1 MNTARARALRRG
13 GPLVALAAVVL
24 ALVFA
29 LAGCGGGDDS
39 GSGAT
44 TTATNPTSPAV
55 VTKADAICRQIA
67 VELRAIGHRAAHSE
81 AANGLELTTEHM
93 IRPTIPVLA
102 RAGRKLEALKGAAG
116 NPSYDLFVDLFDPA
130 LVLAEKR
137 LAAGQRDDPATAEG
151 LEQQLTNLGETQR
164 AAARDAGLHDCAV
177 DFQHILASS
186 LNG

>member
-1 MNTARARALRRG
+1 MSPARPG
-13 GPLVALAAVVL
+13 NPLVALAAVVL
-24 ALVFA
+24 ALTLAVA
-29 LAGCGGGDDS
+29 LAGCGGGDS
-39 GSGAT
+39 TSSAT
-44 TTATNPTSPAV
+44 TTTAAKPTSPAV
-55 VTKADAICRQIA
+55 VAKADAICRQIA
-67 VELRAIGHRAAHSE
+67 VELRAIGHRAAHADAS
-81 AANGLELTTEHM
+81 NGLELTTEYM

-102 RAGRKLEALKGAAG
+102 RAGRKLEALKAAAG
-116 NPSYDLFVDLFDPA
+116 NPSYNLFVDLFDPA

-137 LAAGQRDDPATAEG
+137 LAAGRRDDPATAEG

>member
-1 MNTARARALRRG
+1 MRGRSAIAL
-13 GPLVALAAVVL
+13 LVL
-24 ALVFA
+24 ALSVA
-29 LAGCGGGDDS
+29 VAGCGGDG
-39 GSGAT
+39 GSSSSSS
-44 TTATNPTSPAV
+44 TTATTPTAPAV
-55 VTKADAICRQIA
+55 AAKADAICRQIA

-81 AANGLELTTEHM
+81 AASGLELTTEHM

-102 RAGRKLEALKGAAG
+102 RAGRRLEALKAAAG
-116 NPSYDLFVDLFDPA
+116 NPSYNLFVDLFDPA

-137 LAAGQRDDPATAEG
+137 LVAGQRDDPATAEG

-186 LNG
+186 LQG